1 MHRLNNAGARAC
13 NRPGRRVRRLD
24 LAVELDAPLVAA
36 SLIEGLGTLIVGG
49 CAQHQGDD
57 PGNVRRGGLEDL
69 QGAFPAGSW
78 LTQISWSVAKP
89 SPRALAI
96 SASTLALG
104 GWGERER
111 IHR

>member
-1 MHRLNNAGARAC
+1 M
-13 NRPGRRVRRLD
+13 PGPGLATGPVRGSERLD
-24 LAVELDAPLVAA
+24 LAVELDVPLVA
-36 SLIEGLGTLIVGG
+36 EGLGPLIVDG
-49 CAQHQGDD
+49 CAQHQGGD

-69 QGAFPAGSW
+69 QGVFPAGSW

-89 SPRALAI
+89 SPFALAI

-111 IHR
+111 THR

>member
-1 MHRLNNAGARAC
+1 MPDSGLETG
-13 NRPGRRVRRLD
+13 PVKGSERLD
-24 LAVELDAPLVAA
+24 LAVGVDVPLVA
-36 SLIEGLGTLIVGG
+36 EGLGPLIVGG
-49 CAQHQGDD
+49 CAQHQGGD

-69 QGAFPAGSW
+69 QGVFPAGSW

-89 SPRALAI
+89 SPLALAI

>member
-1 MHRLNNAGARAC
+1 MPDSGLETGPVRGAE
-13 NRPGRRVRRLD
+13 RLD
-24 LAVELDAPLVAA
+24 LAVGVDVPLVAVP
-36 SLIEGLGTLIVGG
+36 LVEGLGTLIVGG
-49 CAQHQGDD
+49 CAQHQGGD

-69 QGAFPAGSW
+69 QGVFPACSW

-89 SPRALAI
+89 SPLALAI